1 MFARALAIGVLSLC
15 CLAARAEQGG
25 WEASVELLPVGE
37 SGTTLPE
44 VLVPKQSVLMKVVV
58 WMPKDINWYPQYPQW
73 DMPGAT
79 LLPLMMLSPSI
90 EREQAGLTQRGAT
103 QNYLV
108 TPLAEGELQLK
119 PEAITVSPDRPD
131 SPVLPFQPIEIDVAL
146 PDGASSIESFLPA
159 TKLTLTQHF
168 FLLGSD
174 GRQDE
179 VAAEKLAQIQLGS
192 GQMLERR
199 IVMEALGIQGNQ
211 IPALQVDGAAIQHE
225 AEVTDLNNY
234 GEFSG
239 GKRTEHWFYAPGASS
254 TIELQPVSLRWY
266 DLGSRAFK
274 TDELDGARIQAVVIQ
289 QPDSRLKLPLWERL
303 LEYPSTAALAVL
315 LIAASLFV
323 SLRYGREIAL
333 GTMLRF
339 NAWRIRLGNAERGL
353 FINACLQI
361 GLRGPTNPRAYQAFQ
376 KWLLRTDSRKRPN
389 QDGLIQDWYRSKY
402 AASLGKPP
410 GRWQLLGE
418 LHEWRVA
425 VRRRKSRTRSDPH
438 DLPPLD

>member
-15 CLAARAEQGG
+15 CLAARADQGG

-44 VLVPKQSVLMKVVV
+44 VLVPKQSVTMKVVV

-90 EREQAGLTQRGAT
+90 EREQQGFMQRGAT

-119 PEAITVSPDRPD
+119 PGAIAVSPDRSD

-159 TKLTLTQHF
+159 TKLALTQHF
-168 FLLGSD
+168 FLLGRD
-174 GRQDE
+174 GQQDE

-199 IVMEALGIQGNQ
+199 IVIEALGIQGNQ
-211 IPALQVDGAAIQHE
+211 IPALQVDAAAIQHE
-225 AEVTDLNNY
+225 AEVADLNNY

-254 TIELQPVSLRWY
+254 MIELRPVSVRWY
-266 DLGSRAFK
+266 DIGRHAFK
-274 TDELDGARIQAVVIQ
+274 TGKLDGARIQAVAVRQ
-289 QPDSRLKLPLWERL
+289 TDSRLQLPWWERL
-303 LEYPSTAALAVL
+303 LEHKSAAVIGL
-315 LIAASLFV
+315 LLFAIV
-323 SLRYGREIAL
+323 VFVGCRYGRKIAL
-333 GTMLRF
+333 GTKRQI
-339 NAWRIRLGNAERGL
+339 NQWRSHLNNSERSQ
-353 FINACLQI
+353 FINACMQI
-361 GLRGPTNPRAYQAFQ
+361 SLRGLGNQRAYHAFQ
-376 KWLLRTDSRKRPN
+376 KWLLRTGSNGRLN
-389 QDGLIQDWYRSKY
+389 QCSAIQSWYRSKY
-402 AASLGKPP
+402 AIHPTEPP
-410 GRWQLLGE
+410 GRWPVLGE
-418 LHEWRVA
+418 LLQLRAEIKRRVPGGG
-425 VRRRKSRTRSDPH
+425 SRSH
-438 DLPPLD
+438 DLPELE